1 MSQDIQEAIS
11 LLKRVVSAL
20 KEVSVKVNEASYTLS
35 TVVGML
41 ESVKFPPVAGGAEV
55 AAEVKGEEAAPA
67 AVEKVS
73 AVESG
78 AAAAVSAAKPVEAA
92 EAAGEERLVKV
103 SERLRKP
110 IEDRFKRLE
119 ALIEEGNKPNE
130 IAEELLSIKSWI
142 YEEYPSFLPIVY
154 HIDMWSR
161 KLKSYSGPSLS
172 PSDKARLM
180 FSVSEWKER
189 MMKAK

>member
-1 MSQDIQEAIS
+1 DVQEAIS
-11 LLKRVVSAL
+11 LLKRIVSAL
-20 KEVSVKVNEASYTLS
+20 KDVSVKVNEASYTLS

-41 ESVKFPPVAGGAEV
+41 ESVKFPLVTGGAEA
-55 AAEVKGEEAAPA
+55 AAEVKREEAAPEA
-67 AVEKVS
+67 AEKVS

-78 AAAAVSAAKPVEAA
+78 SVAAVSEVKPVEAA
-92 EAAGEERLVKV
+92 EVAGEEHLVKV

-119 ALIEEGNKPNE
+119 KLIEEGDKPGE

-172 PSDKARLM
+172 PGDKTRLM